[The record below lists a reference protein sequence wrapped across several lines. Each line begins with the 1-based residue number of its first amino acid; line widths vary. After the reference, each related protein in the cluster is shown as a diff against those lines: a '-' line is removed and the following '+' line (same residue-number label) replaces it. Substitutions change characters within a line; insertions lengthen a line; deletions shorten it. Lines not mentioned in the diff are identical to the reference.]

1 MKFEEKFILLLSLF
15 LSKIKDNGF
24 YYDIIKQNEFNI
36 KISIFERLYNVYYLL
51 FKKCSKKYPNLEIL
65 FNCTFIHNNKTIFSI
80 IDEKI
85 KKVKKINI
93 MNLNYITKLNS
104 SVYFFTRYYVEGIPK
119 NYEELLFDSFFG
131 KLFQE
136 LLKINI

>member
-1 MKFEEKFILLLSLF
+1 MKFEEKFILLLSSF
-15 LSKIKDNGF
+15 LSKIEENDF

-85 KKVKKINI
+85 KKVKINI
-93 MNLNYITKLNS
+93 ININFITKLNF
-104 SVYFFTRYYVEGIPK
+104 SVYFFTRYSVEEIPK
-119 NYEELLFDSFFG
+119 NYEELFDSFFG